1 MLVSIIVPY
10 FNDPANIQ
18 YCINS
23 ALKQSYDRIE
33 IIIVDD
39 ENSISSKKILNK
51 LKKKSKKIKIFNTK
65 KNRGVAFARNLGIKK
80 SKGKLIAF
88 LDSDDF
94 WEKHKIKL
102 QVKEFKYKK
111 IDVSYTN
118 YVARNL
124 NKNIV
129 YKVRTPKKMN
139 YNYLLRECPICCSS
153 VVIKRNILKKY
164 NFSPLETKEDYE
176 LWLRLARN
184 NYIFGGINSYLTAYR
199 IRDNSLS
206 SKQFN
211 KIYNAF
217 KIYYKY
223 NKKNFIKSVIF
234 TFRLYF
240 NAFLKKYF

>member
-1 MLVSIIVPY
+1 MSVFS
-10 FNDPANIQ
+10 
-18 YCINS
+18 
-23 ALKQSYDRIE
+23 
-33 IIIVDD
+33 
-39 ENSISSKKILNK
+39 
-51 LKKKSKKIKIFNTK
+51 
-65 KNRGVAFARNLGIKK
+65 G
-80 SKGKLIAF
+80 
-88 LDSDDF
+88 
-94 WEKHKIKL
+94 
-102 QVKEFKYKK
+102 
-111 IDVSYTN
+111 
-118 YVARNL
+118 
-124 NKNIV
+124 
-129 YKVRTPKKMN
+129 MN

-176 LWLRLARN
+176 LWLRLAKN
-184 NYIFGGINSYLTAYR
+184 KYIFGGINSYLTAYR